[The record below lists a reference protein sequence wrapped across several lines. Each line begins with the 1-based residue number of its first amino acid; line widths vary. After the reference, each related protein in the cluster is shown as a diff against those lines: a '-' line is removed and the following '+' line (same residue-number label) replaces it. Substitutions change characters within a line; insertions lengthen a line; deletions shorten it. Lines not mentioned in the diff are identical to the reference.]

1 MSMLWQCNQVTKFK
15 LFSLIN
21 KNKDMVFIYL
31 NPIYNCKDN
40 HYFYIDID
48 IYIYVYSIHFFR
60 KILLVEN
67 FAEWF

>member
-1 MSMLWQCNQVTKFK
+1 
-15 LFSLIN
+15 
-21 KNKDMVFIYL
+21 MVFIYL

-67 FAEWF
+67 FAE